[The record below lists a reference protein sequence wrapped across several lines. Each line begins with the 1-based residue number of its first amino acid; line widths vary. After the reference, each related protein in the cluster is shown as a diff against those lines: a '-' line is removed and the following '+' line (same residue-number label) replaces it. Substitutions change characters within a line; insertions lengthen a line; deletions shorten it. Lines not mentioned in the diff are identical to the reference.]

1 MILFTILIEEMLM
14 IINSIVVVVVVVNV
28 FLKRDI
34 YTPARPYL
42 KRSFVH
48 TVTQLVRVRGNGQKK
63 VVVSSNKQ

>member
-1 MILFTILIEEMLM
+1 M
-14 IINSIVVVVVVVNV
+14 IINSIVVVVVVVNA

>member
-1 MILFTILIEEMLM
+1 M

-42 KRSFVH
+42 KRSFF
-48 TVTQLVRVRGNGQKK
+48 TQLVRVRGNGQKK
-63 VVVSSNKQ
+63 VGASSNKQ